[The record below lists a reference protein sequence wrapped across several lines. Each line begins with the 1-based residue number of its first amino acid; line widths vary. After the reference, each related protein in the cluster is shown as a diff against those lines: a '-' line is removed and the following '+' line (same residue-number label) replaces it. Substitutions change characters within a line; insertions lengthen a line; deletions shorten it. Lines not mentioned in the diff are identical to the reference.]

1 MKDVLKAQYLF
12 TSLILICMLHGG
24 TVQANAD
31 PIDDGYLNPVE
42 DLRYYMEQLERLP
55 ERLGVICWASY
66 EVHKEGKHESAMTL
80 LNACA
85 DRGLVAS
92 MLMLANFYENG
103 MLHTGEQPEV
113 STLWLKRAAETGD
126 SRGQYYYGLALLR
139 GYGHSRNETLGRQ
152 WIELAA
158 RQGFSDAVEAYEQW
172 R

>member
-1 MKDVLKAQYLF
+1 MKYFLNVHNLF
-12 TSLILICMLHGG
+12 ISMTLIFMLHGG
-24 TVQANAD
+24 TVHANAD

-55 ERLGVICWASY
+55 ERLGVICWAAY

-92 MLMLANFYENG
+92 MLMLSNFYENG
-103 MLHTGEQPEV
+103 ILNTGEIPEV
-113 STLWLKRAAETGD
+113 STLWLKRAADTGD

-139 GYGHSRNETLGRQ
+139 GYGHSRNQTLGRQ

-158 RQGFSDAVEAYEQW
+158 RQGFPDAVEAYEQW